1 MPVADLSAI
10 FKQKGITAAI
20 LHTHTQSFSWQL

>member
-10 FKQKGITAAI
+10 FKQKGFIAAK
-20 LHTHTQSFSWQL
+20 LHAHAQSFSWLA